1 MSKTKTMEIAIG
13 IKGNGKGNKKL
24 INSNFNY
31 ISSAQ
36 INESNKFFERY
47 YFLIS
52 IEFFS
57 EFLSPQTHESQTC

>member
-36 INESNKFFERY
+36 INEINKFF
-47 YFLIS
+47 FLL
-52 IEFFS
+52 FLFQLNF
-57 EFLSPQTHESQTC
+57 FLSFGVPKLMNPKLAD